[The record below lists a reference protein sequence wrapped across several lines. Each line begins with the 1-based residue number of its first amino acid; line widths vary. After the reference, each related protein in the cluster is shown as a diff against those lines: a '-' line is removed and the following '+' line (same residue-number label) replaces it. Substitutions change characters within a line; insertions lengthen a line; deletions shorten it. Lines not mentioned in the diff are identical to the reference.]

1 MRENKAVNNSIV
13 RHCPACD
20 SDASITRGSKGGFE
34 LLTCRHCKTLYT
46 AQLPDSEHAEDYD
59 NYYDEEN
66 LSTPDFIVQRLDQI
80 FANFLTYRRS
90 GRLLDVG
97 FGAGTILEAARR
109 SGWRPF
115 GVDVAARA
123 VEHARENGFEVF
135 CGTLEEARYPDNHF
149 DVVTASEILEH
160 VSNPQEVLHEIAR
173 ILRPGGL
180 LWLTTPHSRG
190 ISAQLLGLKWT
201 TVCPPEHLQLF
212 SRNGTKKMLK
222 AAGLREVSVRTEGF
236 NPYEILNALRA
247 RSDESQ
253 ATCNNEQES
262 FQRVQSGYHLNEAMM
277 ASPSRRWLKETLN
290 SLLSAGRLG
299 DSIKIW
305 AEK

>member
-1 MRENKAVNNSIV
+1 MEENIRPIDPTSRV
-13 RHCPACD
+13 CPACN
-20 SDASITRGSKGGFE
+20 SPASLQRGCKKGFE

-46 AQLPDSEHAEDYD
+46 SHLPSLESAENYD
-59 NYYDEEN
+59 DYYDEEN
-66 LSTPDFIVQRLDQI
+66 LITPDFIIRRLDQI
-80 FANFLTYRRS
+80 FGNFLPYRRS

-109 SGWRPF
+109 SGWNPF
-115 GVDVAARA
+115 GVDVAERA
-123 VEHARENGFEVF
+123 VEHAREQGFEVF
-135 CGTLEEARYPDNHF
+135 CGNLEEARYPGNYF

-160 VSNPQEVLHEIAR
+160 VFNPQEMLHEIAR

-190 ISAQLLGLKWT
+190 ISAQILGLKWS
-201 TVCPPEHLQLF
+201 TVCPPEHVQLF

-222 AAGLREVSVRTEGF
+222 AAGLREVSVRTEAF
-236 NPYEILNALRA
+236 NPYELLKTLRA

-253 ATCNNEQES
+253 AICEGEEQG
-262 FQRVQSGYHLNEAMM
+262 FHRVQSGYQLNEALM
-277 ASPSRRWLKETLN
+277 ASPSRRLLKAALN